1 MPRKTPE
8 ENTREKVKDIIKQ
21 VLKNDYVELAL
32 KRVSFTE
39 SPDVDESVVCCEFF
53 ERTKK
58 KEKTFQV
65 DYRGRGA
72 IDALW
77 QLLMNHYSK
86 NYSSLRTVFF
96 RGFEID
102 TNLTTRRTKGSGSD
116 AEVSVTLCLT
126 NARKKD
132 VAFRS
137 RSRSILTSSVN
148 AAFSAVEFYIN
159 SELAFKK
166 LRNLIKNSKKRNRGD
181 LTSTYMYQISE
192 VVSVTSYDGLTE
204 NETLES

>member
-1 MPRKTPE
+1 MPRRTPE

-21 VLKNDYVELAL
+21 VLKKDYVELSL

-65 DYRGRGA
+65 EHRGCGA

-116 AEVSVTLCLT
+116 AEVGVTLCLT

-137 RSRSILTSSVN
+137 RS
-148 AAFSAVEFYIN
+148 
-159 SELAFKK
+159 
-166 LRNLIKNSKKRNRGD
+166 
-181 LTSTYMYQISE
+181 
-192 VVSVTSYDGLTE
+192 
-204 NETLES
+204 